1 MADAITSFTGPHA
14 FLSNFYPVQVMLDG
28 IDYPSVEHAYQA
40 AKTVW
45 ADERMRVRKCVRA
58 VDAKRMGKRVTMRP
72 DWEQVKLQVM
82 EDLLRQ
88 KFKGHEHLR
97 KWLSDTGAVQII
109 EGNWWGDTF
118 WGVCKGKGTNHL
130 GRLLMEVRDHVR
142 GSVDK

>member
-40 AKTVW
+40 AKTR
-45 ADERMRVRKCVRA
+45 DTQQRMHIRGCERA
-58 VDAKRMGKRVTMRP
+58 VDAKRMGKRVTMRE
-72 DWEQVKLQVM
+72 DWEQMKLHVM
-82 EDLLRQ
+82 KNLLLQ
-88 KFKGHEHLR
+88 KFRKGHLCE
-97 KWLSDTGAVQII
+97 WLVETGDVQIV